1 MRCLHHGDPIKTQEC
16 KLPDATASQ
25 PGKTHSS
32 KSKNPAIRFAT
43 QILVYRPPSNAPG
56 PSPIGALPSDKKAG
70 EARTRTARTI
80 RINLYGH
87 FLPTESMGFADAID
101 GDKRHDT
108 APTRRDAV
116 GRGVPKSKKAGR
128 AVQFSGTRTGLDA
141 RACGQAGVES

>member
-1 MRCLHHGDPIKTQEC
+1 MANAVRAFGTNLKWVQNMGGGSSA
-16 KLPDATASQ
+16 KL
-25 PGKTHSS
+25 
-32 KSKNPAIRFAT
+32 
-43 QILVYRPPSNAPG
+43 
-56 PSPIGALPSDKKAG
+56 
-70 EARTRTARTI
+70 